1 MNNMNE
7 GKIIYSNEHNEN
19 ILTSIWMPKNQRSNA
34 HWWLYKCI
42 QASATFVC
50 AEGILETENTVICE
64 YFDGKLNI
72 ENELTTVGF
81 ALTTAFEPYIGNSE
95 IMDMKSVI
103 H

>member
-1 MNNMNE
+1 MNIM
-7 GKIIYSNEHNEN
+7 KTYLQAYEHLKTKDP
-19 ILTSIWMPKNQRSNA
+19 I
-34 HWWLYKCI
+34 LYKCI

-95 IMDMKSVI
+95 IMDMKSVV